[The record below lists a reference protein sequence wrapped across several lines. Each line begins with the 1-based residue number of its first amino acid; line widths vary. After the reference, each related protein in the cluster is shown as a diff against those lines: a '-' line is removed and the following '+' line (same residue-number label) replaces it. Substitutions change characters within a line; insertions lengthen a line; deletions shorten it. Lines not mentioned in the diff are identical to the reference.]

1 MEHDFIKRNSRGVIY
16 NTTIPKRISGILAK
30 YLSTSQGRQSIA
42 AAMAAP
48 IRRSLDYQGFA
59 RRALVIDQLPQ
70 NDLSSYDKDIDVSAI
85 ILNDDKCQFTHGFI
99 KIRSDG
105 KICNKA
111 TYQPVRKSLPYQ
123 GIARRAISKNFS
135 EFIHDEIVIS
145 SNGKVGQ
152 RKQLSFPTFEIIE
165 SPTFKLSDFKKRRFV
180 PIVGKNET

>member
-1 MEHDFIKRNSRGVIY
+1 MEHNFIKRNSRGVIY
-16 NTTIPKRISGILAK
+16 NTTIHKCISGILAK
-30 YLSTSQGRQSIA
+30 YFSSPQGKQSLA
-42 AAMAAP
+42 AAIAAP
-48 IRRSLDYQGFA
+48 IRRNLDYHNIT
-59 RRALVIDQLPQ
+59 RRSLIIDQLPQ
-70 NDLSSYDKDIDVSAI
+70 DDLSSYDKDIDVSAI
-85 ILNDDKCQFTHGFI
+85 ILNDDKCQFTHEFI

-165 SPTFKLSDFKKRRFV
+165 SPTFKLSDLKKRRFV